1 MKSFFILLF
10 ISVCF
15 LGTTQVKSQAVEEGN
30 VLIDAYYGF
39 PNMLTSALKTLYAN
53 GTQVSDV
60 KIGGL
65 GPLGGRVEYMLADK
79 IGIGLEVNY
88 ANSYVEWSEDS
99 SSNVRYT
106 YKVSS
111 PRMRIFPRFNFHFST
126 SESLDAYFAVG
137 VGYSN
142 KKYIFESNDPNYIP
156 ESVDGLIPFTARVAI
171 GMRYFFTENI
181 GLGAEFG
188 VVGPLVTFGAAI
200 KF

>member
-1 MKSFFILLF
+1 MKKFLILLF

-39 PNMLTSALKTLYAN
+39 PNLATAALKTLYAN
-53 GTQVSDV
+53 GSQVLDL

-79 IGIGLEVNY
+79 IGLGLEVNY
-88 ANSYVEWSEDS
+88 ANSYVEWGEDS
-99 SSNVRYT
+99 LNLRYT
-106 YKVSS
+106 YKVSA
-111 PRMRIFPRFNFHFST
+111 PRMRILPRFNFHFSS
-126 SESLDAYFAVG
+126 SESLDAYFAIG
-137 VGYSN
+137 AGYYN
-142 KKYIFESNDPNYIP
+142 IKYKFESNDPNYSP
-156 ESVDGLIPFTARVAI
+156 ASEEGLIPFTARVAV

-188 VVGPLVTFGAAI
+188 LGGPLVTFGAAI